1 MEELQVTQLWMG
13 GVVLMMLVFCLLA
26 FVGYVRKKSREG

>member
-13 GVVLMMLVFCLLA
+13 GVVLMMMVFGVLA
-26 FVGYVRKKSREG
+26 VTGYFLRKSRNK